1 MYLTLA
7 FLFCF
12 QFIGDYATVSVVIPS
27 INGIMYQLNAL
38 KTEIN
43 NNESTSSTS
52 PAKEKEK
59 PLPTPLA
66 KVFLQRALYFAK
78 TEFKIFE
85 EKDCLV
91 LGSILDPR
99 FKKESITNGHLYDE
113 GKKFTIQEITKIL
126 KKPEAGE
133 VNDDTENSNKNE
145 CETEREE
152 ET

>member
-1 MYLTLA
+1 M
-7 FLFCF
+7 
-12 QFIGDYATVSVVIPS
+12 IPS

-78 TEFKIFE
+78 TEYNVSHPPPCLPHQVLYHHKNLHITIYKPIDYNTGFINKITVTQSLNFH
-85 EKDCLV
+85 CNFFFNCSV
-91 LGSILDPR
+91 
-99 FKKESITNGHLYDE
+99 N
-113 GKKFTIQEITKIL
+113 KFDNFYRYLIKL
-126 KKPEAGE
+126 
-133 VNDDTENSNKNE
+133 SY
-145 CETEREE
+145 
-152 ET
+152 